1 MAQRPEFLEFRID
14 ATDDVTLG
22 ALRWPGLLGT
32 ATIVVVHGITS
43 NAWVWDPVAHHLAGG
58 AEIIA
63 LDLRGRGRS
72 FDAPGPFGIRR
83 HADDVAAVIEQL
95 GSPALVVGHSMGAFV
110 ALMAAE
116 RHPDVVSDVVLVDG
130 GTPLPRPTGPDV
142 DLDAVLDSTLG
153 PGIERIT
160 TTWPDRVSYQAMWAS
175 HPAFV
180 DGISPDL
187 ERNLLAELV
196 AVDGGFRV
204 GVSEAAV
211 RQDGRDLLA
220 DDEVRTLLDRRRE
233 RTTIVR
239 AEFGMFGEPPGFIP
253 PEERD
258 RYPQHH
264 WVEGPGLNHY
274 TVMNSSNGAALVAD
288 AVRQNLTP

>member
-1 MAQRPEFLEFRID
+1 MAQRPEFLEFRVD
-14 ATDDVTLG
+14 GATIG

-32 ATIVVVHGITS
+32 STIVAVHGITS
-43 NAWVWDPVAHHLAGG
+43 NAWAWDPIAHHLAGG
-58 AEIIA
+58 AELIA

-83 HADDVAAVIEQL
+83 HADDVAEVIAQL
-95 GSPALVVGHSMGAFV
+95 GAPALVVGHSMGAFV
-110 ALMAAE
+110 ALMAIE
-116 RHPDVVSDVVLVDG
+116 RHPDIVSDVVLVDG

-187 ERNLLAELV
+187 ERNLLTELV
-196 AVDGGFRV
+196 DADGGFRV
-204 GVSEAAV
+204 AVSEAAV

-220 DDEVRTLLDRRRE
+220 DGEVRTLLDRRGE

-239 AEFGMFGEPPGFIP
+239 AEFGMFGEPPGFIT

-258 RYPQHH
+258 RLSQHR
-264 WVEGPGLNHY
+264 WVEATGLNHY
-274 TVMNSSNGAALVAD
+274 TVMNSSRGAALVAD
-288 AVRQNLTP
+288 AVRQNLTH